1 MNLSLLINVLGG
13 IGLILLGMKL
23 MTGGLRQAAGAML
36 KDMLAKWTK
45 TPRRGLFTGFFITSL
60 VQSSS
65 AVSVATIGF
74 VNAGFMTL
82 AATVWVVY
90 GSNIGTT
97 TTAWIVAFLGLKV
110 NIKALAMPF
119 IGLGMFLLLTG
130 KESRRAHMG
139 EALAGFGLFFLGI
152 EAMEAAFSGLSAGV
166 PIETLAGYGVWGI
179 VGFVGIGFL
188 LTFLMQSSSGAMALI
203 LTAVASGM
211 VPLNM
216 AAAAVIGANV
226 GTTST
231 AALAA
236 IGATSNAKRV
246 ATAHIV
252 FNLITGIVALAL
264 LPAMLSG
271 ILWIRNKLN
280 LAPDP
285 ASILAVF
292 HTVFNILGVALLWK
306 FTPRL
311 VAFLETRFRTMEE
324 DESNPRFLDDTV
336 AETSSLAL
344 SAMLQEIGRIGDLA
358 IRTARTSLMCSKRP
372 CRELKTI
379 SSIVAKLMEALA
391 LFAVKVRRSDL
402 SQETSEA
409 FPNVLR
415 TAQYYNVVAEMA
427 VEADRELQSVGY
439 VGGKSFLESRQTLL
453 YAAVAVMDKAD
464 TTAEAFTPEEMV
476 KARDI
481 FEQRYQSF
489 KANVLEQGASGELT
503 VEQMGFLLD
512 GFSRF
517 RHMVNQAVKGS
528 HLLHDLK
535 DRLNPKVDQA
545 PLPLDTEELSAG
557 GKREGEPLPE

>member
-1 MNLSLLINVLGG
+1 MSLQLLVNVVGG
-13 IGLILLGMKL
+13 IGLILLGMRL
-23 MTGGLRQAAGAML
+23 MTAGLRQAAGAML
-36 KDMLAKWTK
+36 KEMLAKWTK
-45 TPRRGLFTGFFITSL
+45 TPRRGLLTGFFITSL

-119 IGLGMFLLLTG
+119 IGLGMMLLLTG
-130 KESRRAHMG
+130 KETRRAHLG

-152 EAMEAAFSGLSAGV
+152 EAMEAAFSGLSAVV
-166 PIETLAGYGVWGI
+166 PIETLAGYGVWGG
-179 VGFVGIGFL
+179 VLFVGIGFL

-203 LTAVASGM
+203 LTAVAGGM

-246 ATAHIV
+246 ATAHVI
-252 FNLITGIVALAL
+252 FNLITGIMAIAL
-264 LPAMLSG
+264 LPVMLSG
-271 ILWIRNKLN
+271 ILWIRGKLN

-311 VAFLETRFRTMEE
+311 TAFLETRFRTMEE
-324 DESNPRFLDDTV
+324 DESTPRYLDDAV
-336 AETSSLAL
+336 AETTNLAL
-344 SAMLQEIGRIGDLA
+344 NAMLQEIARIGELA
-358 IRTARTSLMCSKRP
+358 IRTARTSLMCPRRP
-372 CRELKTI
+372 CSELKATATI
-379 SSIVAKLMEALA
+379 LSKLMDALA
-391 LFAVKVRRSDL
+391 AFAVKVRRSGL

-415 TAQYYNVVAEMA
+415 TAQYYHNVAESA
-427 VEADRELQSVGY
+427 VEADRELMGT
-439 VGGKSFLESRQTLL
+439 GRLGDPTFLEDRKTLL
-453 YAAVAVMDKAD
+453 LAAVAVMDNAD
-464 TTAEAFTPEEMV
+464 TASEGFSPE
-476 KARDI
+476 KLFQCRDI
-481 FEQRYQSF
+481 FEQHYQKF
-489 KANVLEQGASGELT
+489 KALILEQGASGELT
-503 VEQMGFLLD
+503 VEQMTPLLD

-517 RHMVNQAVKGS
+517 RYMVNQAVKGS
-528 HLLHDLK
+528 YLLHALK
-535 DRLNPKVDQA
+535 DRLNPKEEET
-545 PLPLDTEELSAG
+545 PLPLEADEISVVGADP
-557 GKREGEPLPE
+557 RPE